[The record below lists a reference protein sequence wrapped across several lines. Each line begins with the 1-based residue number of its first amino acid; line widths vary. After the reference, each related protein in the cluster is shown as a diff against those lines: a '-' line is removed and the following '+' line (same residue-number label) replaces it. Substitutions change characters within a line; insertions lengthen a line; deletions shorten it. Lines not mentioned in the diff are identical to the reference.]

1 MIPNRTIQKLSHS
14 CFFLL
19 LILTAGCILT
29 PQRIADSESN
39 TQPFL
44 PPTLAPTST
53 PTTQPSPTPEKN
65 VSAENCTNVLSFL
78 KDLTIPDGTG
88 VKPGEKLDKQWKVIN
103 NGTCN
108 WGEGYTLR
116 LIAGPEM
123 GVKPKQP
130 LFPARVG
137 SQATIQ
143 IEFTAPTEPGS
154 YRSAW
159 QAYTP
164 GEEPFGDPVFIE
176 IVVETP

>member
-1 MIPNRTIQKLSHS
+1 MTPNSTLQKLSLF
-14 CFFLL
+14 CVFLL
-19 LILTAGCILT
+19 LIFTTGCILT
-29 PQRIADSESN
+29 PQRLANPESD

-53 PTTQPSPTPEKN
+53 PTIPPTRTPVEDESP
-65 VSAENCTNVLSFL
+65 ADCTNVLSFL

-88 VKPGEKLDKQWKVIN
+88 VQPGQKLDKQWKIIN

-108 WGEGYTLR
+108 WGEAYTLR

-123 GVKPKQP
+123 GVNPEQP

-137 SQATIQ
+137 SPVTIQ

-164 GEEPFGDPVFIE
+164 GGEPFGDPIFIE
-176 IVVETP
+176 IVVEAP